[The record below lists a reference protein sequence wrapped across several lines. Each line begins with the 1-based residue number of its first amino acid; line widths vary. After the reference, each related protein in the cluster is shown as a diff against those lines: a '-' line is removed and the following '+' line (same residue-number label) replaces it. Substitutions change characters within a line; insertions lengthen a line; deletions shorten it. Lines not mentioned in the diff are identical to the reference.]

1 MYTHIHMYLR
11 SEEVEKMRAEQ
22 QRLFRELH
30 RHSQS
35 VKTSMEATEQTAKA
49 DREQVCHVAL
59 SFLCDSHYPLP
70 CPLPTYMYV

>member
-1 MYTHIHMYLR
+1 MC
-11 SEEVEKMRAEQ
+11 AEQ

-49 DREQVCHVAL
+49 DREQVCLVAL
-59 SFLCDSHYPLP
+59 PRIIVVLSMIPTTFSHAHCQLIVRVRDYRQS
-70 CPLPTYMYV
+70 